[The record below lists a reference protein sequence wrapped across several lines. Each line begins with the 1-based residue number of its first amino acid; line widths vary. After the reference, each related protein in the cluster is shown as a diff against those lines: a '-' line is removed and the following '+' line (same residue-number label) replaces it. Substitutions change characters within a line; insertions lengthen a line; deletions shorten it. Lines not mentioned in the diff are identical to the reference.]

1 MSSHFPTEKLPP
13 LDLGPWRR
21 VPNLLVIVGAVLVG
35 LGAVASYAR
44 HGDLKQLGYS
54 WLVAFMFCLTICL
67 GALFMVLVHHL
78 SDAGWSVSMRRFCEH
93 LAGLLFPWMA
103 VMFIPVALLA
113 KQIYSWTTMNPA
125 ARVLH
130 VKLPVFT
137 MPGFY
142 IFAAVCFALWGVLT
156 HGLRKWSLK
165 QDETGAAECTYKMRR
180 YSAWGIYVFGITL
193 TAVAFFWVMALEPQ
207 WFSAVYGV
215 YFFGSTV
222 WVGLATIYFITLV
235 LARAG
240 ILRDVIHKHQ
250 FYYLGT
256 LLMAFTVFQAYIGYS
271 QYFVV
276 WNANMPV
283 ENFWYL
289 QREQGSWW
297 WVSMLLIFG
306 HFLVPFLLLLP
317 IAAKE
322 NFKLMVP
329 LICWAWLMHYFDMS
343 FNITPALHHKGYPF
357 QWAWLDFGCLA
368 LMIGVLS
375 KIFIARLSLYPA
387 YPVKDP
393 RLGEIIG
400 QRHPLPTGISGGE
413 IGQVETDDA
422 AELQPSGGN
431 P

>member
-1 MSSHFPTEKLPP
+1 
-13 LDLGPWRR
+13 
-21 VPNLLVIVGAVLVG
+21 
-35 LGAVASYAR
+35 
-44 HGDLKQLGYS
+44 
-54 WLVAFMFCLTICL
+54 
-67 GALFMVLVHHL
+67 MVLVHHL
-78 SDAGWSVSMRRFCEH
+78 SDAGWSVPMRRFCEH
-93 LAGLLFPWMA
+93 LAGLLFPAMA
-103 VMFIPVALLA
+103 LLFVPVALLA

-125 ARVLH
+125 GH
-130 VKLPVFT
+130 VVHPKLPVFT
-137 MPGFY
+137 MAGFY
-142 IFAAVCFALWGVLT
+142 IFAVVVFGVWGVLT

-165 QDETGAAECTYKMRR
+165 QDETGAAECTYRMRR

-222 WVGLATIYFITLV
+222 WVGLATVYFITLV

-240 ILRDVIHKHQ
+240 VLRGLLHEHQ

-306 HFLVPFLLLLP
+306 HFLVPFLILLP
-317 IAAKE
+317 IAVKE
-322 NFKLMVP
+322 NFKVMTP
-329 LICWAWLMHYFDMS
+329 LIGWMLLMHYFDMS
-343 FNITPALHHKGYPF
+343 FNITPALHPKGYPF
-357 QWAWLDFGCLA
+357 HWAWLDFGCLA
-368 LMIGVLS
+368 LMVGLLS
-375 KIFIARLSLYPA
+375 KIFIARLSLSAP

-393 RLGEIIG
+393 RLIEAMGG
-400 QRHPLPTGISGGE
+400 RFPVPTGISGGE
-413 IGQVETDDA
+413 IGQVGE
-422 AELQPSGGN
+422 SGGN
-431 P
+431 S